1 MYAHSWIS
9 GLSMLGPGIEIL
21 DVGEGG
27 LPAELETLEDAMST
41 AIQAAAAVNVP
52 PMDLARAQEI
62 LESKSGYSVTPTAVG
77 HTSQLPSNLPCE
89 DTWSSGAFNY
99 FDNEKKD
106 WSEWAIFDGHAGPR
120 TAQLLKQFL
129 PIAVGEALWQ
139 ARCLD
144 RPYTPNDRDV
154 FTTIQRAFTSLDD
167 QMINRAREL
176 IESGNVERSEIVA
189 AAATVHS
196 GSCALLAL
204 YDPKRSVLRVAN
216 TGDSRAVLG
225 TWSK

>member
-77 HTSQLPSNLPCE
+77 HTSQLPSN
-89 DTWSSGAFNY
+89 
-99 FDNEKKD
+99 
-106 WSEWAIFDGHAGPR
+106 
-120 TAQLLKQFL
+120 
-129 PIAVGEALWQ
+129 
-139 ARCLD
+139 
-144 RPYTPNDRDV
+144 
-154 FTTIQRAFTSLDD
+154 
-167 QMINRAREL
+167 
-176 IESGNVERSEIVA
+176 
-189 AAATVHS
+189 
-196 GSCALLAL
+196 
-204 YDPKRSVLRVAN
+204 
-216 TGDSRAVLG
+216 
-225 TWSK
+225 